1 MDAKPGYPLSP
12 TPGAAHTA
20 RMLRDRERAL
30 AALGLE
36 APRDRALEA
45 PRDRALGLVDKAPRD
60 RERALAALGLGLLE
74 P

>member
-1 MDAKPGYPLSP
+1 
-12 TPGAAHTA
+12 
-20 RMLRDRERAL
+20 MLRDRERAL

-36 APRDRALEA
+36 APCDRALEA